1 MLPAT
6 AFRLTDP
13 VNLPDMLRMI
23 YQPTVGKK
31 AVKIFISRIRA
42 QTRQLLKQITK
53 ISPRLNTHML
63 AGLNQTHQNGG
74 PPAALQT
81 PNKKPAFP

>member
-31 AVKIFISRIRA
+31 TVKIFVFRIRA
-42 QTRQLLKQITK
+42 QTRQFLMVNGVILL
-53 ISPRLNTHML
+53 
-63 AGLNQTHQNGG
+63 
-74 PPAALQT
+74 
-81 PNKKPAFP
+81 